1 MGFAE
6 FLEQLPTEDDAPFS
20 YAGLSELS
28 GISRDEALELAG
40 TWGEWPDER
49 VVALLSRLGG
59 LAEDDALLEFENVFA
74 EALSL
79 DQAHARSL
87 AVNGL
92 AECSDRRI
100 LARLST
106 LLSEDDS
113 EEVRSAVAVALAHFA
128 VMARDGK
135 LQVRDVERLRAA
147 LDEALGRPG
156 ESLNVRRRALEA
168 IGAFPDDEAAGHIR
182 GAYASAEELLVQ
194 SAIFAMGRSSDE
206 RWLPEVL
213 RALRSRSAAVRY
225 EAAQALGG
233 IGGESHAEHLEA
245 AIDDDDAQ
253 VAIAAAEA
261 LARLG
266 GAAARKLLNLAAQSD
281 RSTVAEAALN
291 ALEILAEEDVLFEGE
306 PGMLGIVGG
315 ELAGRSAVEEPE
327 ELGDEFELSDDFG
340 SDRARWN

>member
-1 MGFAE
+1 MGLAE
-6 FLEQLPTEDDAPFS
+6 FLEQLPSENDVPFS

-40 TWGEWPDER
+40 TWGEWPYER
-49 VVALLSRLGG
+49 VAMLLSRLCG
-59 LAEDDALLEFENVFA
+59 LADDDALLEFDNVFT

-79 DQAHARSL
+79 HHPDARSL
-87 AVNGL
+87 AINGL

-106 LLSEDDS
+106 LLCEDDS
-113 EEVRSAVAVALAHFA
+113 EEVRSSVAVALAHFA

-135 LQVRDVERLRAA
+135 LRAREVERLRAS
-147 LDEALGRPG
+147 LDDALGRPG
-156 ESLNVRRRALEA
+156 ESLNVRRRVLEA
-168 IGAFPDDEAAGHIR
+168 IGAFPDEEAAGHI
-182 GAYASAEELLVQ
+182 GDAYASGDELLVQ
-194 SAIFAMGRSSDE
+194 SAIFAMGRSSE
-206 RWLPEVL
+206 GRWLPEVL
-213 RALRSRSAAVRY
+213 RELRSRSAAVRY

-233 IGGESHAEHLEA
+233 VGEEGHAEHLEA
-245 AIDDDDAQ
+245 AIDDGDPK
-253 VAIAAAEA
+253 VAVAAVEA

-281 RSTVAEAALN
+281 RSTVAEASSN
-291 ALEILAEEDVLFEGE
+291 ALQFLAEEGVLFEGE

-315 ELAGRSAVEEPE
+315 ELAGRSEVEEPD
-327 ELGDEFELSDDFG
+327 ELDEFELSDDFG